1 MIFIQS
7 KFQLG
12 KIWVTNSVKHF
23 ATIRE
28 MLTHRGKM
36 KRKKNHSI

>member
-23 ATIRE
+23 STIRE
-28 MLTHRGKM
+28 MLTHRKNE
-36 KRKKNHSI
+36 KKKES